1 MRELAV
7 CPVPEQNIDLSTRLF
22 AGNAARINRRVHIIF
37 ESQSIESVAD
47 WWRIDS
53 ANLFSSFFRV
63 FFSLSLSKSKNT
75 RRKNDIGSSESKV
88 IFAEALSNECSQLL
102 FQIIIYALIVI
113 IHGILV

>member
-1 MRELAV
+1 M
-7 CPVPEQNIDLSTRLF
+7 
-22 AGNAARINRRVHIIF
+22 
-37 ESQSIESVAD
+37 
-47 WWRIDS
+47 
-53 ANLFSSFFRV
+53 

-88 IFAEALSNECSQLL
+88 IFVEVLSNECIQLL

>member
-1 MRELAV
+1 M
-7 CPVPEQNIDLSTRLF
+7 
-22 AGNAARINRRVHIIF
+22 
-37 ESQSIESVAD
+37 
-47 WWRIDS
+47 
-53 ANLFSSFFRV
+53 

-88 IFAEALSNECSQLL
+88 IFVEVLSNECTQLL